1 MLRALL
7 IGCGNI
13 GALYDFND
21 VEEKVLSHAKAYHL
35 LKNKIDLTITDN
47 DSNKINLVK
56 NKYHFKSLNED
67 LKFNSFDIIS
77 LTTPTVTHFDYLK
90 KMMEQNVPLIF
101 CEKPIAVSIDELI
114 ELQRI
119 RKYSKSKIV
128 VNFIRRFNPNYIF
141 LKEYISKTESN
152 EKLISGTIKYCRGF
166 LNNGSHALDII
177 LFLFQQTI
185 SLSDLQISNKVY
197 DTFDTDPT
205 LSGSF
210 TFNNSTINL
219 VGLTDISY
227 SIFEIELFFKDK
239 IIQIANSG
247 NEIKVLEYKT
257 EFNQLI
263 LNDKLHFQNSLDKY
277 MVDVFNFGIKLFE
290 NENFNDNFDNSIS
303 LNLEMSKALKK
314 S

>member
-13 GALYDFND
+13 GAFYDFND
-21 VEEKVLSHAKAYHL
+21 EEGKVHSHAKAYHL
-35 LKNKIDLTITDN
+35 LKNIIDLTITDN
-47 DSNKINLVK
+47 DSEKVNLVK
-56 NKYHFKSLNED
+56 NKYHFKSRNED
-67 LKFNSFDIIS
+67 LTFNSFDIIS
-77 LTTPTVTHFDYLK
+77 LTIPTVTHFDYLK

-101 CEKPIAVSIDELI
+101 CEKPIAVSIDELL

-119 RKYSKSKIV
+119 RKHSISKIV
-128 VNFIRRFNPNYIF
+128 VNYIRRFNPNYF
-141 LKEYISKTESN
+141 SLKEYISKTESK
-152 EKLISGTIKYCRGF
+152 EKLKSVTIKYCRGF

-177 LFLFQQTI
+177 QFLFQQAI
-185 SLSDLQISNKVY
+185 SLSELQISNKVY

-205 LSGSF
+205 VSGSF
-210 TFNNSTINL
+210 TFNNATINL

-227 SIFEIELFFKDK
+227 RIFEIELFFTDK
-239 IIQIANSG
+239 IIQITNSG

-257 EFNQLI
+257 EFNQLV
-263 LNDKLHFQNSLDKY
+263 LNDQLHFQNSLDKY

-290 NENFNDNFDNSIS
+290 NENFNDNFDDSIS
-303 LNLEMSKALKK
+303 LNIEMSKALKK